1 VTLVVDD
8 GHAVAHKILLATC
21 SPLLSS
27 IMELSTNTGV
37 VYLNNISIKNLNLV
51 LDFMYTGEANVD
63 NEDLHEFLA
72 AASTLKVRGLTEIVH
87 EDEMKKEELKVNT
100 LANKRKS
107 EEPSSA
113 SKHKRKVLE
122 NDAEPI
128 LSIIQNENEPLK
140 ENKSLLIKIHN
151 MEMQAG
157 MKTIEQND
165 ENENIPKYPTN
176 NDANDNKHN
185 VIFNYSDNA
194 HGERHSQVE
203 NRPEDQVHDIRDDDV
218 VESTS
223 VSLNIGSAPWMKSQS
238 VRGLG
243 EKKGPS
249 DSPMRSPSVI
259 VPYPSRTPMFEDDTL
274 PQGWHRKVSQR
285 KSGASAGRYDVLII
299 GPTQQKF
306 RSRNELKNFFNKT
319 GETSLNPKQF
329 DFSIFGRNNPKGPT
343 DPTFSGHKAMVSTS
357 GQTNQSTT
365 PTMSHAWTGLYCE
378 PVLQDSQT
386 IKRMYKMN
394 EGGPQGTFDNGIQGS
409 SFEQEVIEV
418 IDISLEDSPDATLVS
433 DPIQADSSS
442 SVQLPPRSTLPPH
455 TSSSRSIQL
464 PPGIKLPPSISL
476 TSVDN
481 SSYKKRKLSTPEYL
495 RFK

>member
-1 VTLVVDD
+1 MSDPTTPLHLHLSWNSYSSVYSSSFSSLRKHPRYEDVTLVVDD

-87 EDEMKKEELKVNT
+87 EDEKKKEELKVNT
-100 LANKRKS
+100 LANK
-107 EEPSSA
+107 
-113 SKHKRKVLE
+113 KRKVLE

-128 LSIIQNENEPLK
+128 QSIIQNENDPLK
-140 ENKSLLIKIHN
+140 ENKSLN
-151 MEMQAG
+151 MEIQAG
-157 MKTIEQND
+157 MKT
-165 ENENIPKYPTN
+165 
-176 NDANDNKHN
+176 
-185 VIFNYSDNA
+185 
-194 HGERHSQVE
+194 
-203 NRPEDQVHDIRDDDV
+203 
-218 VESTS
+218 
-223 VSLNIGSAPWMKSQS
+223 
-238 VRGLG
+238 
-243 EKKGPS
+243 
-249 DSPMRSPSVI
+249 
-259 VPYPSRTPMFEDDTL
+259 PMFEDNTL
-274 PQGWHRKVSQR
+274 PQGWHRKVTQR
-285 KSGASAGRYDVLII
+285 KSGASAGKYDVLII
-299 GPTQQKF
+299 GPTKQKF
-306 RSRNELKNFFNKT
+306 RSSNELKNFFNKT
-319 GETSLNPKQF
+319 GETSLNLKQF

-343 DPTFSGHKAMVSTS
+343 NK
-357 GQTNQSTT
+357 STT
-365 PTMSHAWTGLYCE
+365 PTMSEAWTGLYCE
-378 PVLQDSQT
+378 PVLQDAQT
-386 IKRMYKMN
+386 IKNEMN